1 LSKVLSFVLLW
12 VHHRSCRWEIGTS
25 SPHRLNQVSSQLMQE
40 GRKNAL
46 IPVVTILG
54 LQFGNMPSGAVAI
67 EVIFG
72 RRGIDSYLARTSF
85 RAYSGSGLVN
95 ECLARRQPPPRGASV
110 ARMPIG
116 RRGTAGA
123 CRCQRR
129 R

>member
-1 LSKVLSFVLLW
+1 
-12 VHHRSCRWEIGTS
+12 
-25 SPHRLNQVSSQLMQE
+25 MQE
-40 GRKNAL
+40 GRKNAV

-54 LQFGNMPSGAVAI
+54 LQFGNMLSGAMAI

-72 RRGIDSYLARTSF
+72 RRGIDSYLSRTSL
-85 RAYSGSGLVN
+85 RAYSGSGLVIQ
-95 ECLARRQPPPRGASV
+95 CLAWRQFTSRGASV

-116 RRGTAGA
+116 RRWTAGA